1 MVAFKL
7 SKSGQNKEGGTTI
20 ENGLLIDEAGSIL
33 QTSGSDPVQ
42 YKIALFKDFEKD
54 QDAQNPQAFN
64 EHLFESLKLE
74 DTIWE
79 CCSKG
84 HNLTVFAFED

>member
-20 ENGLLIDEAGSIL
+20 ENGLLKDEAGSIL
-33 QTSGSDPVQ
+33 LTSGSDPD

-79 CCSKG
+79 CCTKG

>member
-20 ENGLLIDEAGSIL
+20 ENGLLKDEAGSIL
-33 QTSGSDPVQ
+33 KTSGSDPD

-54 QDAQNPQAFN
+54 QDAQNP
-64 EHLFESLKLE
+64 
-74 DTIWE
+74 
-79 CCSKG
+79 
-84 HNLTVFAFED
+84 